1 MSQEV
6 RNIPI
11 DQLHMWTENPR
22 DPVDASATDRDI
34 ILRAI
39 DNESGNWELDKMLS
53 EIGDEYYYNEI
64 PTVVEINNRYIV
76 YDGNRRLAVIKCLK
90 NSELYSIATNRLPIF
105 NAPLALASLDSL
117 PCNVCDLETALTIVE
132 RTHASSGRWG
142 KLQYEQFLHVHRN
155 APKGRLMAL
164 DEAGGGI
171 VSRTPKLNGEYVQ
184 QRLLSESS
192 LNPVGLSIKNGKLFS
207 SLSEEE
213 SRHIIED
220 IARVMEEGLSKA
232 RKNPGDLKGA
242 LVELDHD
249 RYINA
254 ISYNPESS
262 HQVTPPTEAAAHDTG
277 NANSRA
283 KTRRLPVQAHRHE
296 KIFGGS
302 LRPKGNRSNEM
313 YRAIEQV
320 YAMYLRDTVKN
331 SHLLPFIGFS
341 MRLLLE
347 TIAQEYYAAQN
358 PPSNHG
364 DNAWKDFA
372 KEVVKPLLRKAGDSK
387 LLNDFSLDQSW
398 VDGDMNLEAIVG
410 KWAHGTMD
418 AAEMNIINCSKIAGY
433 VIRQVWSR

>member
-1 MSQEV
+1 
-6 RNIPI
+6 
-11 DQLHMWTENPR
+11 MWTENPR

-39 DNESGNWELDKMLS
+39 DNESGNWKLDKMLS

-64 PTVVEINNRYIV
+64 PTVVETNNRYVV
-76 YDGNRRLAVIKCLK
+76 YDGNRRLAVIKCLR
-90 NSELYSIATNRLPIF
+90 NPELYSIATNRLPIF
-105 NAPLALASLDSL
+105 SSSPALASLDSL

-142 KLQYEQFLHVHRN
+142 KLQYEQFLHVHRK
-155 APKGRLMAL
+155 APKGRLMVL

-171 VSRTPKLNGEYVQ
+171 VSRTPELNGEYVQ

-220 IARVMEEGLSKA
+220 IAKVMKEGLSKA
-232 RKNPGDLKGA
+232 RKNPGDLKAA
-242 LVELDHD
+242 LIELDHD

-262 HQVTPPTEAAAHDTG
+262 HQMTPPTEATAHDVS
-277 NANSRA
+277 NANSRT
-283 KTRRLPVQAHRHE
+283 KTRRLPMRAHRHE
-296 KIFGGS
+296 KIFGGP
-302 LRPKGNRSNEM
+302 LRPRGDRANEM
-313 YRAIEQV
+313 YRAIERV
-320 YAMYLRDTVKN
+320 YAMYLRDTAKN

-347 TIAQEYYAAQN
+347 TVAQEYYTAQM
-358 PPSNHG
+358 PHQDHG
-364 DNAWKDFA
+364 DNAWRDFA
-372 KEVVKPLLRKAGDSK
+372 REVVKPLLRKADDSR
-387 LLNDFSLDQSW
+387 LLNDYSLDKNW
-398 VDGDMNLEAIVG
+398 VNGEMNVEAIVG

-418 AAEMNIINCSKIAGY
+418 ASEMNIINCSKIAGY